1 MTDVIIVNIEE
12 PVQKTE
18 IELTTQPHNEKEI
31 VDISESVVE
40 IVPSVSVS
48 VETTD
53 VHNVS
58 QPSENSEK
66 VDTQLIPVKDIIEE
80 ESKKCLDTLIERF
93 LDDGVIDNNE
103 LTEIIRVVIELVEG
117 KVGLSGTQKKSLAL
131 SILRQFLETKIP
143 NYNQVETQISKS
155 IDFSIKVSKEG
166 FGEIKIMSSTIS
178 DMKTG
183 FNFIYSST
191 MSKIEEKY
199 PLADDIINNL
209 FDIVI
214 HVMRIIEGQT
224 TMNDN
229 EKVILLKKIIVK
241 VISSLVESTKLSKE
255 NGDFL
260 NAQVD
265 STIAIA
271 QVSLRAKNGELH
283 INPREVVSI
292 FECIFAWFRK
302 CRPNRGTAQ

>member
-12 PVQKTE
+12 PAQMKE
-18 IELTTQPHNEKEI
+18 IELITSHNEKEV
-31 VDISESVVE
+31 VDITESIVE
-40 IVPSVSVS
+40 IVPSVSSEISQVQNL
-48 VETTD
+48 T
-53 VHNVS
+53 

-66 VDTQLIPVKDIIEE
+66 VDTQLIPEKDVVEE
-80 ESKKCLDTLIERF
+80 ESKKGLDTLIDRF
-93 LDDGVIDNNE
+93 LDDGIIDNNE

-117 KVGLSGTQKKSLAL
+117 KNGLSGTQKKSLAI
-131 SILRQFLETKIP
+131 SILRQFLESKMT
-143 NYNQVETQISKS
+143 NYNQIESQISKS
-155 IDFSIKVSKEG
+155 IDFAIKVSKEG
-166 FGEIKIMSSTIS
+166 FGEIKIMSSTIT
-178 DMKTG
+178 DIKTG

-209 FDIVI
+209 FDITI
-214 HVMRIIEGQT
+214 HIMRLIEGQT
-224 TMNDN
+224 SMNDN

-260 NAQVD
+260 NSQVD

-271 QVSLRAKNGELH
+271 QVSLRAKNGELQ
-283 INPREVVSI
+283 INPREVISI

>member
-1 MTDVIIVNIEE
+1 MTDVIEE
-12 PVQKTE
+12 PAQIKD
-18 IELTTQPHNEKEI
+18 IELDIPHNEKEI
-31 VDISESVVE
+31 VDITESIVE
-40 IVPSVSVS
+40 IVSSVS
-48 VETTD
+48 
-53 VHNVS
+53 
-58 QPSENSEK
+58 SEISEVQNNTQLSESSEK
-66 VDTQLIPVKDIIEE
+66 VDTQLIPKE
-80 ESKKCLDTLIERF
+80 ESKKCLDALIERF

-143 NYNQVETQISKS
+143 NYNQIETQISKS
-155 IDFSIKVSKEG
+155 IDFTIKVSKEG

-178 DMKTG
+178 DIKTG

-209 FDIVI
+209 FDIII
-214 HVMRIIEGQT
+214 HIMRLIEGQT

-229 EKVILLKKIIVK
+229 EKVILLKKIVLK

-283 INPREVVSI
+283 INPREVISI
-292 FECIFAWFRK
+292 FECIFAWFRR
-302 CRPNRGTAQ
+302 CRPNRGTSQ

>member
-1 MTDVIIVNIEE
+1 MTDVIEE
-12 PVQKTE
+12 QLSKTE
-18 IELTTQPHNEKEI
+18 IELMMQHNEKEAIDII
-31 VDISESVVE
+31 V
-40 IVPSVSVS
+40 IVPSESS
-48 VETTD
+48 ETIGI
-53 VHNVS
+53 HNTT
-58 QPSENSEK
+58 QPSENLEK
-66 VDTQLIPVKDIIEE
+66 VDTQPILEK

-103 LTEIIRVVIELVEG
+103 LTEIIRVVIELVEE
-117 KVGLSGTQKKSLAL
+117 KTGLSGTKKKSLAL
-131 SILRQFLETKIP
+131 SILRKFLESKMT
-143 NYNQVETQISKS
+143 NYTQIETQISKS
-155 IDFSIKVSKEG
+155 IDFTIKVSKEG
-166 FGEIKIMSSTIS
+166 FGEIKIMSSIIS
-178 DMKTG
+178 DIKTG

-209 FDIVI
+209 FEIII
-214 HVMRIIEGQT
+214 HIMRLIEGQT
-224 TMNDN
+224 KMNDN

-255 NGDFL
+255 NGEFL
-260 NAQVD
+260 NAQID

>member
-1 MTDVIIVNIEE
+1 MTDVIEE
-12 PVQKTE
+12 PAQKIE
-18 IELTTQPHNEKEI
+18 IELTTSQNEKEVI
-31 VDISESVVE
+31 DITE
-40 IVPSVSVS
+40 IVPPVL
-48 VETTD
+48 VET
-53 VHNVS
+53 S
-58 QPSENSEK
+58 PQPSESLEK
-66 VDTQLIPVKDIIEE
+66 VDIQLIPVKDVIEE

-93 LDDGVIDNNE
+93 LDDGIIDNNE

-143 NYNQVETQISKS
+143 NYNQIETQISKS
-155 IDFSIKVSKEG
+155 IDFAIKVSKDG

-178 DMKTG
+178 DIKTG

-214 HVMRIIEGQT
+214 HIMRLIEGQT

-229 EKVILLKKIIVK
+229 EKVILLKKIVLK
-241 VISSLVESTKLSKE
+241 VISSLVESTKLTKE

-283 INPREVVSI
+283 INPREVISI
-292 FECIFAWFRK
+292 FECIFAWFRR
-302 CRPNRGTAQ
+302 CRPNQGTSQ

>member
-1 MTDVIIVNIEE
+1 MTDVIEE
-12 PVQKTE
+12 PAQITE
-18 IELTTQPHNEKEI
+18 IKITMPQNEKEV
-31 VDISESVVE
+31 VDITESMVE
-40 IVPSVSVS
+40 IVPSVSSEMGGVQNTQQS
-48 VETTD
+48 SET
-53 VHNVS
+53 
-58 QPSENSEK
+58 SEK
-66 VDTQLIPVKDIIEE
+66 VDTQLIPVEE

-117 KVGLSGTQKKSLAL
+117 KVGLSGIQKKSLAL
-131 SILRQFLETKIP
+131 SILRQFLESKIP
-143 NYNQVETQISKS
+143 NYTQVEIQISKS
-155 IDFSIKVSKEG
+155 IDFAIKVSKEG

-178 DMKTG
+178 DIKTG

-209 FDIVI
+209 FDIII
-214 HVMRIIEGQT
+214 HIMRLIEGQT

-229 EKVILLKKIIVK
+229 EKIILLKKIIIK

-271 QVSLRAKNGELH
+271 QVSLRAKNGELQ
-283 INPREVVSI
+283 INPREVISI

-302 CRPNRGTAQ
+302 CRSNRGTAQ

>member
-1 MTDVIIVNIEE
+1 MSDVIIVNIEE
-12 PVQKTE
+12 PIQNND
-18 IELTTQPHNEKEI
+18 IELTTHNEKET
-31 VDISESVVE
+31 ISPNEKTEVE
-40 IVPSVSVS
+40 LIR
-48 VETTD
+48 
-53 VHNVS
+53 
-58 QPSENSEK
+58 QPSENLEK
-66 VDTQLIPVKDIIEE
+66 TDIQLIPEKDVIEE
-80 ESKKCLDTLIERF
+80 ESKKCLDTLIEKF
-93 LDDGVIDNNE
+93 FDDGVIDNNE

-117 KVGLSGTQKKSLAL
+117 KIGLSGSQKKNLAL
-131 SILRQFLETKIP
+131 SILRQFLESKMSKYDEIE
-143 NYNQVETQISKS
+143 NQISKS
-155 IDFSIKVSKEG
+155 IDFAVKVSKEG

-178 DMKTG
+178 DLKTG

-214 HVMRIIEGQT
+214 HIMRIIEGQT
-224 TMNDN
+224 TMNEN
-229 EKVILLKKIIVK
+229 EKAILLKKIVLK
-241 VISSLVESTKLSKE
+241 VISSLVESTKLSNE
-255 NGDFL
+255 NGEFL

-271 QVSLRAKNGELH
+271 QVSLRAKNGDLH

-302 CRPNRGTAQ
+302 CRPNQGTVQ

>member
-1 MTDVIIVNIEE
+1 MTDIIKE
-12 PVQKTE
+12 PAEMNE
-18 IELTTQPHNEKEI
+18 IELTMPHNENEVIDEI
-31 VDISESVVE
+31 VSS
-40 IVPSVSVS
+40 VPS
-48 VETTD
+48 EITG
-53 VHNVS
+53 VHNTPQS
-58 QPSENSEK
+58 SENLEK
-66 VDTQLIPVKDIIEE
+66 VDTRLIPVEE
-80 ESKKCLDTLIERF
+80 ESKKCLDMLIERF

-131 SILRQFLETKIP
+131 SILRQFLESKMT
-143 NYNQVETQISKS
+143 NYNQIETQISKS
-155 IDFSIKVSKEG
+155 IDFTIKVSKEG

-178 DMKTG
+178 DIKTG

-209 FDIVI
+209 FDIII
-214 HVMRIIEGQT
+214 HIMRLIEGQT
-224 TMNDN
+224 TMNNN
-229 EKVILLKKIIVK
+229 EKVILLKKIILK

-271 QVSLRAKNGELH
+271 QVSLRAKNGELQ
-283 INPREVVSI
+283 INPREVASI
-292 FECIFAWFRK
+292 FECIFAWFRR

>member
-1 MTDVIIVNIEE
+1 MTDIIEE
-12 PVQKTE
+12 PAQNTE
-18 IELTTQPHNEKEI
+18 IELTTPQNEKE
-31 VDISESVVE
+31 VVN
-40 IVPSVSVS
+40 ILSVS
-48 VETTD
+48 VET
-53 VHNVS
+53 S
-58 QPSENSEK
+58 PQPSESLEK
-66 VDTQLIPVKDIIEE
+66 VDIQLIPED

-143 NYNQVETQISKS
+143 NYTQVEIQISKS
-155 IDFSIKVSKEG
+155 IDFVIKVSKEG
-166 FGEIKIMSSTIS
+166 FGEIKIMSSTIT
-178 DMKTG
+178 DIKTG

-214 HVMRIIEGQT
+214 HIMRLIEGQT
-224 TMNDN
+224 KMNDN
-229 EKVILLKKIIVK
+229 EKVILLKKIILK

-271 QVSLRAKNGELH
+271 QVSLRAKNGEIS

-302 CRPNRGTAQ
+302 CRSNRGTSQ

>member
-1 MTDVIIVNIEE
+1 MTDVIEE
-12 PVQKTE
+12 QAEMNE
-18 IELTTQPHNEKEI
+18 IELRMQYNEKE
-31 VDISESVVE
+31 VVE
-40 IVPSVSVS
+40 IVSFVPS
-48 VETTD
+48 EITG
-53 VHNVS
+53 VHNTP
-58 QPSENSEK
+58 QISENLEK
-66 VDTQLIPVKDIIEE
+66 ADTQLIPVEEE

-131 SILRQFLETKIP
+131 SILRQFLESKMT
-143 NYNQVETQISKS
+143 NYNQIETQISKS
-155 IDFSIKVSKEG
+155 IDFTIKVSKEG

-178 DMKTG
+178 DIRTG

-209 FDIVI
+209 FDIII
-214 HVMRIIEGQT
+214 HIMRLIEGQT
-224 TMNDN
+224 TMNEN
-229 EKVILLKKIIVK
+229 EKIILLKKIIIK

-271 QVSLRAKNGELH
+271 QVSLRAKNGELQ
-283 INPREVVSI
+283 INPHEVISI
-292 FECIFAWFRK
+292 FECIFAWFRR
-302 CRPNRGTAQ
+302 CQPNRGTAQ

>member
-1 MTDVIIVNIEE
+1 MTDVIEE
-12 PVQKTE
+12 PAQIKA
-18 IELTTQPHNEKEI
+18 IELDTPHNEKEI
-31 VDISESVVE
+31 VDITESIVE
-40 IVPSVSVS
+40 VIPSVS
-48 VETTD
+48 
-53 VHNVS
+53 
-58 QPSENSEK
+58 SEISEVQNNTQLSESSEK
-66 VDTQLIPVKDIIEE
+66 VDTQLIPEE
-80 ESKKCLDTLIERF
+80 ESKKCLDALIERF

-131 SILRQFLETKIP
+131 SILRQFLESKIP

-155 IDFSIKVSKEG
+155 IDFAIKVSKDG
-166 FGEIKIMSSTIS
+166 FGEIKIMSSTIT
-178 DMKTG
+178 DIKTG

-199 PLADDIINNL
+199 PLADDINNNL
-209 FDIVI
+209 FYIII
-214 HVMRIIEGQT
+214 HIMRLIEGQT
-224 TMNDN
+224 KMNDN
-229 EKVILLKKIIVK
+229 EKVILLKKIVLK

-292 FECIFAWFRK
+292 FECIFAWFRR
-302 CRPNRGTAQ
+302 CRPNRGTSQ

>member
-1 MTDVIIVNIEE
+1 MTDVIEE
-12 PVQKTE
+12 HAPKTV
-18 IELTTQPHNEKEI
+18 IELKTLHNEKEV
-31 VDISESVVE
+31 VDITEPIIE
-40 IVPSVSVS
+40 IVSVPS
-48 VETTD
+48 EITG
-53 VHNVS
+53 VHNIL
-58 QPSENSEK
+58 QPVENLEK
-66 VDTQLIPVKDIIEE
+66 VDTQLIPVKD

-117 KVGLSGTQKKSLAL
+117 RVGLSGTQKKSLAL
-131 SILRQFLETKIP
+131 SILRQFLESKIP
-143 NYNQVETQISKS
+143 NYTQLETQISKS
-155 IDFSIKVSKEG
+155 IDFAIKVSKEG

-178 DMKTG
+178 DIKTG

-199 PLADDIINNL
+199 PLTDDILNNL

-214 HVMRIIEGQT
+214 HIMRLIEGQT
-224 TMNDN
+224 NMNDN

-260 NAQVD
+260 NTQVD

-271 QVSLRAKNGELH
+271 QVSLRAKNGELQ
-283 INPREVVSI
+283 INPREVASI
-292 FECIFAWFRK
+292 FECIFAWFRR
-302 CRPNRGTAQ
+302 CRPNQGTAQ

>member
-1 MTDVIIVNIEE
+1 MTDVIEE
-12 PVQKTE
+12 PAQIKA
-18 IELTTQPHNEKEI
+18 IELDTPHNEKEI
-31 VDISESVVE
+31 VDITESIVE
-40 IVPSVSVS
+40 IVSSVSIS

-53 VHNVS
+53 VHNVP
-58 QPSENSEK
+58 QLSESSEK
-66 VDTQLIPVKDIIEE
+66 VDTQLIPEE
-80 ESKKCLDTLIERF
+80 ESKKCLDALIERF

-143 NYNQVETQISKS
+143 NYNQIETQISKS
-155 IDFSIKVSKEG
+155 IDFTIKVSKEG
-166 FGEIKIMSSTIS
+166 FGEIKIMSSTIT
-178 DMKTG
+178 DIKTG

-209 FDIVI
+209 FDIII
-214 HVMRIIEGQT
+214 HIMRLIEGQT

-229 EKVILLKKIIVK
+229 EKVILLKKIVLK

-292 FECIFAWFRK
+292 FECIFAWFRR
-302 CRPNRGTAQ
+302 CRPNRGTSQ

>member
-1 MTDVIIVNIEE
+1 MSDVIIVNIEE
-12 PVQKTE
+12 PIQNND
-18 IELTTQPHNEKEI
+18 IELTTHNEKEN
-31 VDISESVVE
+31 ISPNEK
-40 IVPSVSVS
+40 
-48 VETTD
+48 TD
-53 VHNVS
+53 VELIR
-58 QPSENSEK
+58 QPSENLEK
-66 VDTQLIPVKDIIEE
+66 TDIQLIPEKDVIEE
-80 ESKKCLDTLIERF
+80 ESKKCLDTLIEKF
-93 LDDGVIDNNE
+93 FDDGVIDNNE

-117 KVGLSGTQKKSLAL
+117 KIGLSGSQKKNLAL
-131 SILRQFLETKIP
+131 SILRQFLESKMSKYDEI
-143 NYNQVETQISKS
+143 EKQISKS
-155 IDFSIKVSKEG
+155 IDFTVKVSKEG

-178 DMKTG
+178 DLKTG

-214 HVMRIIEGQT
+214 HIMRIIEGQT
-224 TMNDN
+224 TMNEN
-229 EKVILLKKIIVK
+229 EKAILLKKIVLK
-241 VISSLVESTKLSKE
+241 VISSLVESTKLSNE
-255 NGDFL
+255 NGEFL

-271 QVSLRAKNGELH
+271 QVSLRTKNGDLH

-302 CRPNRGTAQ
+302 CRPNQGTAQ

>member
-12 PVQKTE
+12 PAQKTE
-18 IELTTQPHNEKEI
+18 VEITTQHPDEKEV
-31 VDISESVVE
+31 VDITESIVE
-40 IVPSVSVS
+40 IVPSVSVEIS
-48 VETTD
+48 
-53 VHNVS
+53 S
-58 QPSENSEK
+58 QQPENSEK
-66 VDTQLIPVKDIIEE
+66 VDTQLIPAKDVIEE

-117 KVGLSGTQKKSLAL
+117 KVGLSGIQKKNLAL
-131 SILRQFLETKIP
+131 SILRQFLESKIP
-143 NYNQVETQISKS
+143 NYNQIETQISKS
-155 IDFSIKVSKEG
+155 IDFTIKVSKEG
-166 FGEIKIMSSTIS
+166 FGEIKIMSSTIL
-178 DMKTG
+178 DIKTG

-209 FDIVI
+209 FDIII
-214 HVMRIIEGQT
+214 HIMRLIEGQT

-260 NAQVD
+260 NSQVD

-283 INPREVVSI
+283 INPREVVSM

-302 CRPNRGTAQ
+302 CRTNRGTAQ

>member
-12 PVQKTE
+12 PAQKTE
-18 IELTTQPHNEKEI
+18 IELTTQHDEKEI
-31 VDISESVVE
+31 VDMAESIVE
-40 IVPSVSVS
+40 IGPSVFLSS
-48 VETTD
+48 EKTD
-53 VHNVS
+53 VHNIP
-58 QPSENSEK
+58 QQSENSEK
-66 VDTQLIPVKDIIEE
+66 VDTQLIPAKDIIEE

-103 LTEIIRVVIELVEG
+103 LTEIIRIVIELVEG
-117 KVGLSGTQKKSLAL
+117 KIGLSGTQKKSLSI
-131 SILRQFLETKIP
+131 SILRQFLESKIP

-155 IDFSIKVSKEG
+155 IDFAIKVSKEG

-178 DMKTG
+178 DIKTG

-199 PLADDIINNL
+199 PFSDDIINNL

-214 HVMRIIEGQT
+214 HIMRLIEGQT
-224 TMNDN
+224 SMNDN
-229 EKVILLKKIIVK
+229 EKIILLKKIIVK

-271 QVSLRAKNGELH
+271 QVSLRAKNGELN

-302 CRPNRGTAQ
+302 CQPNRGTAQ

>member
-1 MTDVIIVNIEE
+1 MTDVIEE
-12 PVQKTE
+12 PAQIKG
-18 IELTTQPHNEKEI
+18 IELDTPQNEKEVIDITESI
-31 VDISESVVE
+31 VEVI
-40 IVPSVSVS
+40 PSVSSEISEVQ
-48 VETTD
+48 T
-53 VHNVS
+53 NN
-58 QPSENSEK
+58 QQSENLEK
-66 VDTQLIPVKDIIEE
+66 VDTQLIPEE
-80 ESKKCLDTLIERF
+80 ESKKCLDALIERF

-131 SILRQFLETKIP
+131 SILRQFLESKIP
-143 NYNQVETQISKS
+143 NYKQVETQISKS
-155 IDFSIKVSKEG
+155 IDFTIKVSKEG

-178 DMKTG
+178 DIKTG

-209 FDIVI
+209 FDIII
-214 HVMRIIEGQT
+214 HIMRLIEGQT
-224 TMNDN
+224 KMNDN
-229 EKVILLKKIIVK
+229 EKVILLKKIVLK

-292 FECIFAWFRK
+292 FECIFAWFRR
-302 CRPNRGTAQ
+302 CRPNRGTSQ

>member
-1 MTDVIIVNIEE
+1 MTDVIEE
-12 PVQKTE
+12 HSPKTE
-18 IELTTQPHNEKEI
+18 IELKPLHNEKEVI
-31 VDISESVVE
+31 NITEPIIE
-40 IVPSVSVS
+40 IVSV
-48 VETTD
+48 
-53 VHNVS
+53 
-58 QPSENSEK
+58 PSEITGDHNILQPVENLEK
-66 VDTQLIPVKDIIEE
+66 VDTQLIPVED

-117 KVGLSGTQKKSLAL
+117 RVGLSGTQKKSLAL
-131 SILRQFLETKIP
+131 SILRQFLETKMT
-143 NYNQVETQISKS
+143 NYNQIETQISKS
-155 IDFSIKVSKEG
+155 IDFVIKVSKEG

-178 DMKTG
+178 DIKTG

-209 FDIVI
+209 FDITI
-214 HVMRIIEGQT
+214 HIMRLIEGQT
-224 TMNDN
+224 NMNDN
-229 EKVILLKKIIVK
+229 EKIILLKKIILK
-241 VISSLVESTKLSKE
+241 IISSLVESTKLSKE

-271 QVSLRAKNGELH
+271 QVSLRAKNGELQ
-283 INPREVVSI
+283 INPREVASI
-292 FECIFAWFRK
+292 FECIFAWFRR

>member
-1 MTDVIIVNIEE
+1 MTDVIEE
-12 PVQKTE
+12 QAEMNE
-18 IELTTQPHNEKEI
+18 IELRMQYTEKE
-31 VDISESVVE
+31 VVE
-40 IVPSVSVS
+40 IVSFVPS
-48 VETTD
+48 EITG
-53 VHNVS
+53 VHNTP
-58 QPSENSEK
+58 QISENLEK
-66 VDTQLIPVKDIIEE
+66 ADTQLIPVEEE

-131 SILRQFLETKIP
+131 SILRQFLESKMT
-143 NYNQVETQISKS
+143 NYNQIETQISKS
-155 IDFSIKVSKEG
+155 IDFTIKVSKEG

-178 DMKTG
+178 DIKTG

-209 FDIVI
+209 FDII
-214 HVMRIIEGQT
+214 IYIMRLIEGQT
-224 TMNDN
+224 TMNEN
-229 EKVILLKKIIVK
+229 EKRILLKKIIIK

-271 QVSLRAKNGELH
+271 QVSLRAKNGELQ
-283 INPREVVSI
+283 INPHEVISI
-292 FECIFAWFRK
+292 FECIFAWFRR
-302 CRPNRGTAQ
+302 CQPNRGTAQ

>member
-1 MTDVIIVNIEE
+1 MTDVIEE
-12 PVQKTE
+12 HAPKTE
-18 IELTTQPHNEKEI
+18 IELKTIHNEKEV
-31 VDISESVVE
+31 VDITDPIIE
-40 IVPSVSVS
+40 IDLVPS
-48 VETTD
+48 EITE
-53 VHNVS
+53 VHNIL
-58 QPSENSEK
+58 QPVENLEK
-66 VDTQLIPVKDIIEE
+66 VDTQLIPVED

-117 KVGLSGTQKKSLAL
+117 RVGLSGTQKKSLAL
-131 SILRQFLETKIP
+131 SILRQFLESKIP
-143 NYNQVETQISKS
+143 NYTQLETQISKS
-155 IDFSIKVSKEG
+155 IDFTIKVSKEG

-178 DMKTG
+178 DIKTG

-199 PLADDIINNL
+199 PLTDDIINNL

-214 HVMRIIEGQT
+214 HIMRLIEGQT
-224 TMNDN
+224 NMNDN
-229 EKVILLKKIIVK
+229 EKVILLKKIILK

-260 NAQVD
+260 NIQVD

-271 QVSLRAKNGELH
+271 QVSLRAKNGELQ
-283 INPREVVSI
+283 INPREVASI
-292 FECIFAWFRK
+292 FECIFAWFRR

>member
-1 MTDVIIVNIEE
+1 MTDVIEE
-12 PVQKTE
+12 PAQIKG
-18 IELTTQPHNEKEI
+18 IELDTPHNEKEI
-31 VDISESVVE
+31 VDITESIVEVIPFVSSEISEVQNNTQLSES
-40 IVPSVSVS
+40 
-48 VETTD
+48 
-53 VHNVS
+53 
-58 QPSENSEK
+58 SEK
-66 VDTQLIPVKDIIEE
+66 VDTQLIPEE
-80 ESKKCLDTLIERF
+80 ESKKCLDALIERF

-117 KVGLSGTQKKSLAL
+117 KVGLSGTQKKNLAL

-143 NYNQVETQISKS
+143 NYNQIETQISKS
-155 IDFSIKVSKEG
+155 IDFTIKVSKEG
-166 FGEIKIMSSTIS
+166 FGEIKIMSSTIT
-178 DMKTG
+178 DIKTG

-209 FDIVI
+209 FDIII
-214 HVMRIIEGQT
+214 HIMRLIEGQT

-229 EKVILLKKIIVK
+229 EKVILLKKIVLK

-271 QVSLRAKNGELH
+271 QVSLRAKNGELQ
-283 INPREVVSI
+283 INPREVISI
-292 FECIFAWFRK
+292 FECIFAWFRR
-302 CRPNRGTAQ
+302 CRPNRGTSQ

>member
-1 MTDVIIVNIEE
+1 MTDVIEE
-12 PVQKTE
+12 HAQKTE
-18 IELTTQPHNEKEI
+18 IELKPLHNEKEVI
-31 VDISESVVE
+31 DITEPIIE
-40 IVPSVSVS
+40 IVSV
-48 VETTD
+48 
-53 VHNVS
+53 
-58 QPSENSEK
+58 PSEITGDHNILQPVENLEK
-66 VDTQLIPVKDIIEE
+66 VDTQLIPVEE

-117 KVGLSGTQKKSLAL
+117 RVGLSGTQKKSLAL
-131 SILRQFLETKIP
+131 SILRQFLESKIP
-143 NYNQVETQISKS
+143 NYTQIETQISKS
-155 IDFSIKVSKEG
+155 IDFAIKVSKEG

-178 DMKTG
+178 DIKTG

-199 PLADDIINNL
+199 PLTDDIINNL
-209 FDIVI
+209 F
-214 HVMRIIEGQT
+214 MRLIEGQT
-224 TMNDN
+224 NMNDN

-260 NAQVD
+260 NTQVD

-271 QVSLRAKNGELH
+271 QVSLRAKNGELQ
-283 INPREVVSI
+283 INPREVASI